1 MKKLAIVAIPFVLAM
16 VVSGCGGG
24 GGGASPT
31 ASAGG
36 DTPATNPAP
45 VSDPAPAPEDPAA
58 QPTHL
63 LQAGAFSPFGP
74 SILASDVGLSNDK
87 GLTSAARLTGGGSVV
102 AWVAGASVQVRRLDA
117 AGQPAGAAQNVGTV
131 LLGDNEV
138 STRLSV
144 VATADG
150 GWLVAWIA
158 ADRTVLFRRYDASG
172 TPVAGA
178 LPIDAAT
185 FTKVLGIQAR
195 ALADGGFVVAW
206 VAAEGTAPARAF
218 LRRFSAAG
226 AAVTDRVGVS
236 DVAGSQSAV
245 QFTPMPDGQFLA
257 AWVQGNPDGTESLL
271 ARRMDAGLHGAGQ
284 EHVLQAAG
292 PLPDP
297 QFHRYSLLGAA
308 ALSQRAALFAWA
320 YYDGP
325 SLQVRWQLLDAS
337 GTPTIPSTRTAQVD
351 IPLSRLLDSVE
362 VVPAASGF
370 RIVAESNFSNYRSIE
385 AYTTLVEIGGAGEL
399 LRSSETRRTLWNVA
413 ATTGA
418 GCSGP
423 GQPGVAASGGEDGH
437 YLLAYATCVPKG
449 PSPEPWPPANLEV
462 VGR

>member
-1 MKKLAIVAIPFVLAM
+1 M
-16 VVSGCGGG
+16 
-24 GGGASPT
+24 
-31 ASAGG
+31 
-36 DTPATNPAP
+36 
-45 VSDPAPAPEDPAA
+45 
-58 QPTHL
+58 
-63 LQAGAFSPFGP
+63 
-74 SILASDVGLSNDK
+74 
-87 GLTSAARLTGGGSVV
+87 
-102 AWVAGASVQVRRLDA
+102 
-117 AGQPAGAAQNVGTV
+117 
-131 LLGDNEV
+131 
-138 STRLSV
+138 
-144 VATADG
+144 
-150 GWLVAWIA
+150 
-158 ADRTVLFRRYDASG
+158 
-172 TPVAGA
+172 
-178 LPIDAAT
+178 
-185 FTKVLGIQAR
+185 
-195 ALADGGFVVAW
+195 
-206 VAAEGTAPARAF
+206 
-218 LRRFSAAG
+218 
-226 AAVTDRVGVS
+226 TDRLALS
-236 DVAGSQSAV
+236 DRAGSQTAV

-271 ARRMDAGLHGAGQ
+271 ARRLDAALHGAGP
-284 EHVLQAAG
+284 EHVLQAPG

-297 QFHRYSLLGAA
+297 RFHRYSLLGAA
-308 ALSQRAALFAWA
+308 SLSQRAALFAWA

-351 IPLSRLLDSVE
+351 IPLNRLLDSVE
-362 VVPAASGF
+362 VIPAASGF